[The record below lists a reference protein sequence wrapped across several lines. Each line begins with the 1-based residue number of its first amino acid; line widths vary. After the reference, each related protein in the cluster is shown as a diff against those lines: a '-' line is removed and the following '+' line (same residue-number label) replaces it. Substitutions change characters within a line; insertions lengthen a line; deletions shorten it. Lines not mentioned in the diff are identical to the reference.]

1 MKKIKINNIEGYY
14 YVDDN
19 TLIYNV
25 NYNEDN
31 QIDDIDDV
39 LVEDLT
45 ELKVYKYNELVDKL
59 NKHYPKYPINYL
71 EGRFI

>member
-1 MKKIKINNIEGYY
+1 MIRRE
-14 YVDDN
+14 V
-19 TLIYNV
+19 
-25 NYNEDN
+25 
-31 QIDDIDDV
+31 IDDV

-45 ELKVYKYNELVDKL
+45 CLYIYQYEQLVSKL

>member
-45 ELKVYKYNELVDKL
+45 ELKVYQYNELVDKI
-59 NKHYPKYPINYL
+59 NKNYPEYPIEYL